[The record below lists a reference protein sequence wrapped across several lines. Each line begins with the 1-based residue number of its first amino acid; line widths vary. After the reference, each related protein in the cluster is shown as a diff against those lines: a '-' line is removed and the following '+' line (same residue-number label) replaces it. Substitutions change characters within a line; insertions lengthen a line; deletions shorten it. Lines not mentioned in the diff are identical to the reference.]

1 MISDV
6 SSFWQPLESAEQFPA
21 PAKIL
26 AVDLGTSYFKVGMF
40 NQRCELELLETV
52 PAPLSSSSDERAEI
66 DVAAFRDCISGAVHS
81 LRRQAGDFSAVRTVS
96 FASQANSFAL
106 FDRASEPITPFILWS
121 DGRARSERMLL
132 DELANIPAFYETT
145 GVAQLS
151 HLLLPA
157 KIAWLQRNEPQ
168 TVKATARIGLI
179 SDYFTWWLTGNWYT
193 EASVAGLTSLANIHT
208 FEWWQDACSSARIGT
223 NQLSRIVRAG
233 TPVGTIRQELTREW
247 GLHEKCEL
255 IVGCLDQFA
264 GAIGVGNVLPGEVS
278 ETTGTVLATIRC
290 AHDFDTNPNPGVF
303 QGPGFRQGIYYQL
316 AFSELSAGILER
328 YRKSKAPD
336 MTFAQLDHLA
346 TSVPPGA
353 AGLKLRTDAFH
364 RPVEEFFAGRTA
376 QHAQPHE
383 VRAILEAIAEES
395 CRQVRL
401 LTGGIQPVRVV
412 TGGGAARSKLWLKIK
427 SDALGCPFVTLD
439 CEETACR
446 GAALLAVSGISGV
459 PIECLIDTSCR

>member
-1 MISDV
+1 MVRDAST
-6 SSFWQPLESAEQFPA
+6 SWQRLESAERLPTQ
-21 PAKIL
+21 AKVL
-26 AVDLGTSYFKVGMF
+26 AFDLGTSYFKIGLF
-40 NQRCELELLETV
+40 NQRCELKLLESLPV
-52 PAPLSSSSDERAEI
+52 PLSSSSDERAEI
-66 DVAAFRDCISGAVHS
+66 DVATFRDCISGAVRS
-81 LRRQAGDFSAVRTVS
+81 LRRQAGGFDAVRAVS

-121 DGRARSERMLL
+121 DGRARSERTLL
-132 DELANIPAFYETT
+132 DELPNISKFYETT

-151 HLLLPA
+151 HLFLPA
-157 KIAWLQRNEPQ
+157 KIAWLQRNEPR

-208 FEWWQDACSSARIGT
+208 LEWWQDACSSAKIRT
-223 NQLSRIVRAG
+223 DQLSRIVRAG
-233 TPVGTIRQELTREW
+233 TPAGTIRQKLAREW

-264 GAIGVGNVLPGEVS
+264 GAIGVGNVLPGVVS

-290 AHDFDTNPNPGVF
+290 AHDFDPHPNPGVF
-303 QGPGFRQGIYYQL
+303 QGPGFRQGIYYQMV
-316 AFSELSAGILER
+316 FGELSAGILER

-336 MTFAQLDHLA
+336 MTFAQLDQLA
-346 TSVPPGA
+346 ASVPPGA
-353 AGLKLRTDAFH
+353 EGLKLRTDAFH
-364 RPVEEFFAGRTA
+364 RPVEEFFEGRTA
-376 QHAQPHE
+376 QHARPHE
-383 VRAILEAIAEES
+383 VRAIFEAIAEES

-401 LTGGIQPVRVV
+401 LTGGIRPQRIV

-446 GAALLAVSGISGV
+446 GAALLALSGISGV
-459 PIECLIDTSCR
+459 PVEKLGTAED